1 VALPTLPVHQVDL
14 KELKEMKQGFTVGQI
29 ARTLR
34 CHERSARLY
43 LHEVNQA
50 IDHYAENIG
59 ELIDLH
65 TVIALCRRHQDSMLG
80 RRLALLLQT
89 Y

>member
-1 VALPTLPVHQVDL
+1 LCKITKIEAKMQ
-14 KELKEMKQGFTVGQI
+14 
-29 ARTLR
+29 
-34 CHERSARLY
+34 
-43 LHEVNQA
+43 
-50 IDHYAENIG
+50 ENIG

>member
-1 VALPTLPVHQVDL
+1 
-14 KELKEMKQGFTVGQI
+14 MKQGFTVGQI

-50 IDHYAENIG
+50 IDHYTENLG
-59 ELIDLH
+59 ELIDRQ
-65 TVIALCRRHQDSMLG
+65 TVIALCRHHQDSIMG
-80 RRLALLLQT
+80 RRLVLLLQT
-89 Y
+89 V

>member
-1 VALPTLPVHQVDL
+1 
-14 KELKEMKQGFTVGQI
+14 MKPGFTVGQI

-50 IDHYAENIG
+50 IDHYADNVG
-59 ELIDLH
+59 ELIDLQ
-65 TVIALCRRHQDSMLG
+65 TVLALCRRHQDSILG
-80 RRLALLLQT
+80 RRLTLLLQKVT
-89 Y
+89 

>member
-1 VALPTLPVHQVDL
+1 
-14 KELKEMKQGFTVGQI
+14 MKQGFTVGQI

-50 IDHYAENIG
+50 IDYYADNIG
-59 ELIDLH
+59 ELIDLQ
-65 TVIALCRRHQDSMLG
+65 TVIALCRRHQGSKVG
-80 RRLALLLQT
+80 RRLVLLLQT
-89 Y
+89 I